1 MDSFDSKILEDGRR
15 GKKTFSSIIFT
26 GGMKGLHPF
35 QLNTSTSQSFRGLWQ
50 KKKADFQKGGFVSK
64 RKTIEIVHFR
74 EGKLITYTQ
83 PVRDNANARAT
94 AHRALIELALNDKA
108 LQGRGS

>member
-1 MDSFDSKILEDGRR
+1 MDSIDSKILEDRRR
-15 GKKTFSSIIFT
+15 GKKTVLSIIFT
-26 GGMKGLHPF
+26 SGMKGELPLH
-35 QLNTSTSQSFRGLWQ
+35 LNTSTSQSFRGLWQ

-64 RKTIEIVHFR
+64 RKTIYILHFR

-83 PVRDNANARAT
+83 PVRDNASARAT